1 MHIPELVFT
10 DYHDNHVVVMCDVV
24 KRLYQYRQLH
34 PASTEAGGI
43 LIGERRGRHIVI
55 TDISEP
61 GLGDIRSRNQFTRKG
76 EHHRHKANESFRTS
90 GGYQDYVGEW
100 HTHPEDHPHP
110 SCLDMKSWRTG
121 LSASQ
126 PMVMLI
132 IGRLSVWAG
141 QKEGEGDDIS
151 KLKVKPA
158 M

>member
-1 MHIPELVFT
+1 MHVPELVFT
-10 DYHDNHVVVMCDVV
+10 DHHDNHVVVMSNVV
-24 KRLYQYRQLH
+24 RRLYPYRQLH
-34 PASTEAGGI
+34 AASTEAGGI
-43 LIGERRGRHIVI
+43 LIGERRSRHIVI

-61 GLGDIRSRNQFTRKG
+61 GHGDMRSRNRFTRKG
-76 EHHRHKANESFRTS
+76 EHHRHKVNESFRIS
-90 GGYQDYVGEW
+90 GGYQNYVGEW

-141 QKEGEGDDIS
+141 QKEGDDIS
-151 KLKVKPA
+151 KLKVKPK